1 MQMRPKGE
9 RRRQGNDASAD
20 AEPEDRVAT
29 PAASVSRRGTNVPG
43 RRMAPTWEKEAQK
56 NVVITNRLS
65 VDNWLRAG
73 AD

>member
-20 AEPEDRVAT
+20 AEAEDRVAT